1 MKNMYRSGILPRLL
15 ICAAVF
21 GTVCTVAADQAFAQ
35 APKKSAKTPKK
46 GRGNDMEYDAQAM
59 LKKGIEYLEMKQ
71 EERGVKTIT
80 QVTLQ
85 YPESKA
91 AFQAEVVL
99 GNYYIE
105 KRQYD
110 LAVKRL
116 QKVAQHED
124 PEIQAEALYKIGIC
138 YFNSGEYN
146 KAFLSLRQVTN
157 KFPGSVHANEA
168 YYYIGLCHFSLNR
181 WTQAVDALERVGTSV
196 NAQNKTPEAKTEAG
210 LLLAEAGQRLF
221 VKIQDEDLAVLI
233 TEDSGKV
240 LKVRLTNENG
250 DEETIELEGLGK
262 EGATFIGSIAT
273 QPGIAAKNDGT
284 LQIKG
289 GDKVTVT
296 YVDTHTDSGK
306 TNVEVKAMIPMVS
319 TASVGFTS
327 GNYQDYCYGI
337 FGAQN
342 FFMRVRDLDKD
353 VTPQPDTVTVKVT
366 SLYKVE
372 KEEDLSAGINFDD
385 QEPEYQIRDTKEFVL
400 KETGPRTGIFTAVS
414 KTNLLEEPR
423 KEEKEDVPPGSEAPV
438 AAPAPAPAAASAD
451 DDKYLRVMNGDTMQI
466 EYVDDVHIAGN
477 EPVTRI
483 FKSKLMVGEIS
494 NVLSQSREVDDLVV
508 KARKNLIESKMLLY
522 LAQIFKEVGLIE
534 YANARAAEGLVK
546 VDTVLSIHSDAP
558 LEHGIL
564 EDAFNTKWELF
575 IVQDKIRD
583 AIKVCSML
591 IKTFPESTLVDRALM
606 KIAEIKIKEG
616 DNRSV
621 QEGLNIY
628 RGILQLPKSDLK
640 AEAQYRIAEVSMAG
654 AVAKTREMQAKDPTY
669 KPNYAAVMAEFKKC
683 SDNYPDSA
691 FAGKSLEK
699 IADFY
704 LEGNDFQRVMDMMEQ
719 IFQDY
724 PDGDFLDRM
733 LYKWAVAA
741 FKLERFQVANEKC
754 EQLMSEY
761 PNSAEAK
768 KANQLR
774 QLIRNRVAAL
784 NEE

>member
-289 GDKVTVT
+289 GDKVQNRVCAKITNPLTNTSTKYPGISNLLPGTVVCYDVIPVASQSIFPAT
-296 YVDTHTDSGK
+296 KEPQVF
-306 TNVEVKAMIPMVS
+306 KA
-319 TASVGFTS
+319 
-327 GNYQDYCYGI
+327 
-337 FGAQN
+337 
-342 FFMRVRDLDKD
+342 R
-353 VTPQPDTVTVKVT
+353 VKV
-366 SLYKVE
+366 SGDGSVLN
-372 KEEDLSAGINFDD
+372 SGIAYF
-385 QEPEYQIRDTKEFVL
+385 L
-400 KETGPRTGIFTAVS
+400 
-414 KTNLLEEPR
+414 
-423 KEEKEDVPPGSEAPV
+423 VPPV
-438 AAPAPAPAAASAD
+438 ID
-451 DDKYLRVMNGDTMQI
+451 D
-466 EYVDDVHIAGN
+466 
-477 EPVTRI
+477 
-483 FKSKLMVGEIS
+483 SGEIS
-494 NVLSQSREVDDLVV
+494 
-508 KARKNLIESKMLLY
+508 Y
-522 LAQIFKEVGLIE
+522 
-534 YANARAAEGLVK
+534 
-546 VDTVLSIHSDAP
+546 
-558 LEHGIL
+558 
-564 EDAFNTKWELF
+564 
-575 IVQDKIRD
+575 
-583 AIKVCSML
+583 
-591 IKTFPESTLVDRALM
+591 
-606 KIAEIKIKEG
+606 
-616 DNRSV
+616 
-621 QEGLNIY
+621 
-628 RGILQLPKSDLK
+628 
-640 AEAQYRIAEVSMAG
+640 
-654 AVAKTREMQAKDPTY
+654 
-669 KPNYAAVMAEFKKC
+669 
-683 SDNYPDSA
+683 
-691 FAGKSLEK
+691 
-699 IADFY
+699 
-704 LEGNDFQRVMDMMEQ
+704 
-719 IFQDY
+719 
-724 PDGDFLDRM
+724 
-733 LYKWAVAA
+733 
-741 FKLERFQVANEKC
+741 
-754 EQLMSEY
+754 
-761 PNSAEAK
+761 
-768 KANQLR
+768 
-774 QLIRNRVAAL
+774 
-784 NEE
+784 